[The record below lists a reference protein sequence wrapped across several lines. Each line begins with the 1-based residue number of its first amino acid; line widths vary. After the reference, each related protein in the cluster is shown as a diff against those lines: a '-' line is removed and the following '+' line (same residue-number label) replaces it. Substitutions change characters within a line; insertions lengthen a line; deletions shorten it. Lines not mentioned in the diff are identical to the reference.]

1 MGEWCHCLS
10 SVSQYLT
17 LYSSTSHTASTI
29 TDLGENWITLDEKSP
44 PPPLTSSNEIADT
57 ALYLHLS
64 MSCHSW
70 RSNRPRFHPW
80 QLPASS
86 GNRWVQHS
94 GMDVWFPALSKSCQS
109 VVAKVCRSYEWH
121 ITAAHDLSGDVC
133 PKGRPAL
140 TQPFTAEDNEQASA
154 MFEGPACPRQAE
166 HRRNDNY
173 THSSP
178 HCIVDHLFV
187 KHWSVV

>member
-10 SVSQYLT
+10 SVSQYLS

-44 PPPLTSSNEIADT
+44 PPLPPEMKLRIPPFTCIYRCRVTHGDQIGLAFTPD
-57 ALYLHLS
+57 
-64 MSCHSW
+64 SCLQAVVIVEYNILAWMCGS
-70 RSNRPRFHPW
+70 
-80 QLPASS
+80 LP
-86 GNRWVQHS
+86 
-94 GMDVWFPALSKSCQS
+94 KSCQS

>member
-1 MGEWCHCLS
+1 MKLRIPPFTCIYRCL
-10 SVSQYLT
+10 VTHGDQIGLAFT
-17 LYSSTSHTASTI
+17 P
-29 TDLGENWITLDEKSP
+29 D
-44 PPPLTSSNEIADT
+44 
-57 ALYLHLS
+57 
-64 MSCHSW
+64 SCLQAVVIVEYNILAWMCGS
-70 RSNRPRFHPW
+70 
-80 QLPASS
+80 LP
-86 GNRWVQHS
+86 
-94 GMDVWFPALSKSCQS
+94 KSCQS

-187 KHWSVV
+187 KH